1 MAGRGAGCW
10 ESRLSGSVRGWV
22 TTQNMGEILWHRWGN
37 QAANREDKLHPT
49 FWGVPSLLEQPREEQ
64 AVEVALQPV
73 FLCMP
78 NLLPLR

>member
-37 QAANREDKLHPT
+37 QAANREDI
-49 FWGVPSLLEQPREEQ
+49 VSS
-64 AVEVALQPV
+64 
-73 FLCMP
+73 
-78 NLLPLR
+78 